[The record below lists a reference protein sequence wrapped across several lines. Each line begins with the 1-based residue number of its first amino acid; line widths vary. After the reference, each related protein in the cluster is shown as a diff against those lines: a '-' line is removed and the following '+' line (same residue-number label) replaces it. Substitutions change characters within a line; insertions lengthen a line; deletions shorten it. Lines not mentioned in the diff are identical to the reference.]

1 MVPSPSTRPREQ
13 AAGYPQRETSRP
25 LPVLRTSDELPKSP
39 EVPTERPTYLE
50 EVARTKVAGKGP
62 DLDKVRANPS
72 TPPAPTSQDRTTSDQ
87 NGESPEE
94 PTGVIP
100 RGGICEGGGSY
111 GTMANLSGHA
121 AGNGGYRQGD
131 PTVSFD
137 SLLLGRRHHSKPGP
151 RLDPTRLRGEDPDDP
166 LLLGGKG

>member
-13 AAGYPQRETSRP
+13 AAGHPQRETSRP

-87 NGESPEE
+87 NGESYLRNPLGNVALAFMW
-94 PTGVIP
+94 PP
-100 RGGICEGGGSY
+100 
-111 GTMANLSGHA
+111 ALWAPSGA
-121 AGNGGYRQGD
+121 ENWVLNA
-131 PTVSFD
+131 T
-137 SLLLGRRHHSKPGP
+137 
-151 RLDPTRLRGEDPDDP
+151 
-166 LLLGGKG
+166 

>member
-13 AAGYPQRETSRP
+13 AAGHPQRETSRP

-50 EVARTKVAGKGP
+50 EVAGTKVAGKGP

-87 NGESPEE
+87 MRNSRDVGPRFHGMPVQDFRACRPGISRHVGPAFQSMSVQFVRQDNHGYRGSLSARGE
-94 PTGVIP
+94 ID
-100 RGGICEGGGSY
+100 GGPSEVV
-111 GTMANLSGHA
+111 HA
-121 AGNGGYRQGD
+121 A
-131 PTVSFD
+131 D
-137 SLLLGRRHHSKPGP
+137 SRDFTAPGRGV
-151 RLDPTRLRGEDPDDP
+151 
-166 LLLGGKG
+166 

>member
-50 EVARTKVAGKGP
+50 EVAGTKVAGKGP

-87 NGESPEE
+87 NGESYLRNPLGNVASAFMWR
-94 PTGVIP
+94 PTP
-100 RGGICEGGGSY
+100 L
-111 GTMANLSGHA
+111 TL
-121 AGNGGYRQGD
+121 
-131 PTVSFD
+131 FD
-137 SLLLGRRHHSKPGP
+137 ATNRALNA
-151 RLDPTRLRGEDPDDP
+151 T
-166 LLLGGKG
+166 